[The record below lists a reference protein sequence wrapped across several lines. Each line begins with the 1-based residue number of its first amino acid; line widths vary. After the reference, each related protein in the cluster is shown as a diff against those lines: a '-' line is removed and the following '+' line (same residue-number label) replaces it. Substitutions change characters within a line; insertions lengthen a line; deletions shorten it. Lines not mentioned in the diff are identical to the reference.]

1 MSPSHQVRHTDS
13 KPSAATSSVTTRLPT
28 PIVALIAVLTAPA
41 RNTSASTSRTRS
53 SVGRKCVTRCSRYAP
68 TTASSVLPVVIPT
81 VASSG
86 IPVHEFARNA
96 PSATPGQSLCP
107 QSTRAASASP
117 VGGQIA
123 VTLAVSNAKLSP
135 SLAAP

>member
-1 MSPSHQVRHTDS
+1 M
-13 KPSAATSSVTTRLPT
+13 
-28 PIVALIAVLTAPA
+28 
-41 RNTSASTSRTRS
+41 
-53 SVGRKCVTRCSRYAP
+53 
-68 TTASSVLPVVIPT
+68 VIPT